1 MLANGG
7 ETKAVSGDV
16 HPNLFRDEEG
26 GDENAPEERTLEAKH
41 SFLAAEVG
49 PEEDALRPYVLES
62 KQFALLDAK
71 EEALLSRKIED
82 GKFLSRLEQ
91 HWMTRH
97 GGPPSAA
104 DLLSA
109 LGKNLGKLHEI
120 FEALCQYVGFAGTA
134 SVRERLQNP
143 ALRHAIDGQI
153 QPELVS
159 AMSQVTGLSSSKV
172 RHHLVNLSVSSRL
185 IPWDLVGQA
194 GDKNTIAE
202 FGRVLTAPQ
211 SRYWLHE
218 QNPDLSQHFER
229 IRKSSQESADQL
241 VQANLRLVIATAR
254 KKMGKGMP
262 LLDLIQEGN
271 IGLIRAV
278 EKFDHRKG
286 YKFSTYAVWWIRQ
299 AISRAIADQSRT
311 VRLPAHMVESL
322 TRLQKARERLSQEYG
337 RLPTREELAE
347 ELNVPS
353 EKLEKLVRAGSREP
367 ISLEMPVGEEG
378 ETRIADLIA
387 DEGIPSP
394 EERVTQDLLR
404 EQLREVL
411 GSLPKRQRDV
421 IELRFGLSNGRSW
434 TLDEVGTA
442 MGLTRE
448 RIRQI
453 EQAALSGLRH
463 SSRSCEL
470 KDYLE

>member
-1 MLANGG
+1 M
-7 ETKAVSGDV
+7 SGDV
-16 HPNLFRDEEG
+16 QPHPVRDEEG
-26 GDENAPEERTLEAKH
+26 GDEKAPEERTLEAH
-41 SFLAAEVG
+41 DSSLPAEVG
-49 PEEDALRPYVLES
+49 AGEDALQAYVLES
-62 KQFALLDAK
+62 KQFPLLDAK

-82 GKFLSRLEQ
+82 GKFVSRLEQ
-91 HWMTRH
+91 HWMSRH

-109 LGKNLGKLHEI
+109 LGKNLGKLHEL
-120 FEALCQYVGFAGTA
+120 FEALCQYVGFAATA

-143 ALRHAIDGQI
+143 VLRQAIDGQI

-159 AMSQVTGLSSSKV
+159 AMTQVTGLSPAKV
-172 RHHLVNLSVSSRL
+172 RRQLVNLSVSSRL
-185 IPWDLVGQA
+185 TPWDLVGEA
-194 GDKNTIAE
+194 GHKNTVAE
-202 FGRVLTAPQ
+202 FGRILTSPQ
-211 SRYWLHE
+211 SRECFHE
-218 QNPDLSQHFER
+218 QHSDLSRHFER
-229 IRKSSQESADQL
+229 IREEAQESTGQL
-241 VQANLRLVIATAR
+241 VRANLRLVIATAR
-254 KKMGKGMP
+254 KKTAKGMP

-322 TRLQKARERLSQEYG
+322 TRLQKATERLSQEYG

-347 ELNVPS
+347 ELSVPS
-353 EKLEKLVRAGSREP
+353 EKVEKIVRAGSREP

-394 EERVTQDLLR
+394 EERATQDLLR

-442 MGLTRE
+442 LGLTRE